1 MNQFQ
6 KKFRF
11 FLLLLLS
18 LSLPVS
24 AQKQEIKFEHIEEG
38 LSQNT
43 VYVSLQDQYGFMWF
57 ATQDGLNKYDGYTF
71 THYRHNPEKPH
82 SLSNNFIL
90 SIFEDRAGTLWV
102 GTDGGGLNQY
112 DRQHDHF
119 VHYQHDPDNP
129 HSLSSDVVLDIYEDS
144 KGALWIST
152 YNGGLNRFDRQQNQ
166 FVHYRNEPQ
175 NPNSLS
181 SNAVWRIDEDSTG
194 TLWVGADSDGLNQF
208 DREQN
213 QFVRYQHD
221 PLNPNSLSHDKVT
234 FIYEDST
241 NTLWI
246 GTEGGGINQ
255 FDRER
260 KQFVHYLH
268 NPLDPNSLSH
278 DKVWSIYEDS
288 TGVLWIATDGGLNQF
303 DREQNRFF
311 HYRHDPQNP
320 DSLSNDYV
328 MSLYEDRAGALWIG
342 TDGGGLNKFEL
353 RQNQF
358 KFKHYV
364 HDPQNTNSLSHKI
377 VSAIYE
383 DQAGMLWVGT
393 SKGLNKFDPSRE
405 KVTRYFKEPQN
416 PNSLSHNEIWSLYE
430 DRTGTLWIGTYDG
443 GLNQYNRQEDQFVHY
458 VHDPKNPLSLSNN
471 QVRTLY
477 EDKSGTLWIGTRDG
491 LNRFDRDLN
500 QFVSFHHDLNNP
512 NSLSDNSILS
522 IYEDKQGILWIGT
535 QTGGL
540 NQFDRKKNQFVRYLS
555 DSENDD
561 TLSYNEVSAIYEDQ
575 TGRLWIATLGGG
587 LNQFDRQTET
597 FAHYR
602 EIDGLAND
610 VVYGI
615 LEDKQGN
622 LWLSTNKGL
631 SRFNPETNRFRNYDV
646 LDGLQSNEFRSA
658 YHKNRRGE
666 LFFGG
671 INGFNAFDPEQFT
684 DNPYIPPVVITD
696 FKIFNQSVKI
706 GDNSPLQQ
714 HISITEQ
721 ITLSYK
727 QSFFSFEF
735 AALNFLEP
743 SKNQYAYRL
752 EGLETDW
759 NKAGTRR
766 QAYYTSV
773 PHGTYTFRVKGSN
786 NDGIW
791 NEKGAAIQIT
801 ILPPPWKTW
810 WAYTLYVITILTII
824 VTYILAQK
832 RQLREKQLELER
844 EKKIAAQLKEAD
856 RLKDEFLANTSH
868 ELRTPLNGII
878 GIAESLIDGAAGP
891 VTQKL
896 QSNLAMIVSSGRRLT
911 NLVNDILDYSKL
923 KKKEFD
929 LQLQAIDMW
938 TIADVVLALSQP
950 LIGHKQLELINTIPA
965 DLPPINADEN
975 RIQQILYNLVGNAIK
990 FTDSGTITISAEMI
1004 TGLAPNESEETDSK
1018 PLHNSH
1024 LALTVSDTG
1033 IGIPE
1038 EKLDRIF
1045 EAFEQADGSTS
1056 RVYGGTGLGLAVT
1069 QQLVKL
1075 HGGQMHV
1082 QSQVGEGSQF
1092 IFTLPISDTSVD
1104 ENQVEAIHSSPSTL
1118 SSLADYQSTSASQPS
1133 EREVVAAVPIPV
1145 NDSPT
1150 DISSEATTATTA
1162 SKITLPQGEYSIWIV
1177 DDEPVNRQVLVNFL
1191 SLQNYTLSQASSGV
1205 EVLSLLEK
1213 GQKPDLILLDIMM
1226 PHKTG
1231 YDVTRKIRET
1241 WQADELP
1248 IILLTAKNQVADL
1261 VVGLEIGAN
1270 DYLTKPV
1277 SKDELIARIKTH
1289 LHILQLKEEA
1299 LQLAKENEERLRQF
1313 LEAVPVGVAVL
1324 DDQGQPHYINQ
1335 RAQQIFGKGVIE
1347 NVNVEQFTEVYQI
1360 YMAGTNQ
1367 RYPFNKLPFV
1377 RAMIGETTTA
1387 DDIEIH
1393 QADKIIPIESWGTP
1407 IFDEQGKVVFAI
1419 TVFQDITERK
1429 QAMETRERFTQEQF
1443 QLNQAYERFVP
1454 REFISLLDKKSIL
1467 DVSLGDQVEKEVTV
1481 LFCDIREFTS
1491 ISEKMTP
1498 KDIFEFINAYL
1509 GQMEPIIIEHHGII
1523 DKYIGDAIMALFP
1536 TSADDAVC
1544 AAIAMLKRL
1553 TQYNKQLQRMG
1564 LKPMRIG
1571 IGINTGHLML
1581 GTVGGQNRMDTT
1593 VIADAVNLASR
1604 VEGLTKTYGT
1614 ALLITEH
1621 TYRKLAVP
1629 LEYHVRVIDAV
1640 KVKGKSEIVTV
1651 YEIYDAE
1658 PPEMLLLKEQS
1669 SDKFEEGFVLYH
1681 DDAYEEAQA
1690 FFENIVQLNDS
1701 DEAACVYLQR
1711 CQKILSLRIPSSPSI
1726 LVVEDTDFN
1735 ARILSHL
1742 LTKNNFKVSL
1752 AQNGEQALQMIQHEK
1767 PHLILLDV
1775 MMPGIDGFET
1785 CKLMK
1790 ANPQTQ
1796 DIPII
1801 FMTALTDAVDKIK
1814 GFQLGA
1820 VDYIT
1825 KPFQHEEVLVR
1836 INTQLQISHLQKQLE
1851 AKNIELETKNLEL
1864 KKQIDNLKWGKM

>member
-1 MNQFQ
+1 MNKS
-6 KKFRF
+6 KKKITF
-11 FLLLLLS
+11 LLLLS
-18 LSLPVS
+18 LSLPVF
-24 AQKQEIKFEHIEEG
+24 AQKQEIKFEQFSDG

-43 VYVSLQDQYGFMWF
+43 VYVILQDQYGFMWF

-71 THYRHNPEKPH
+71 THYRHDPQNPD

-90 SIFEDRAGTLWV
+90 SIYEDKAGTLWV
-102 GTDGGGLNQY
+102 GTDGGGLNKY
-112 DRQHDHF
+112 DRQQDKF
-119 VHYQHDPDNP
+119 VHYQNEPQNPD
-129 HSLSSDVVLDIYEDS
+129 SLSSDVVLGIYEDS
-144 KGALWIST
+144 KSTLWIST
-152 YNGGLNRFDRQQNQ
+152 FDGGLNRFDPQQNQ
-166 FVHYRNEPQ
+166 FVHYQNDPQ

-181 SNAVWRIDEDSTG
+181 SNAVWRIHEDSTG
-194 TLWVGADSDGLNQF
+194 TLWIGADNHGLNQF

-221 PLNPNSLSHDKVT
+221 PLNPNSLSHNKIT

-246 GTEGGGINQ
+246 GTEGGGLNQ
-255 FDRER
+255 FDRQR

-268 NPLDPNSLSH
+268 NPLNPNSLSNNII
-278 DKVWSIYEDS
+278 WSIYEDS
-288 TGVLWIATDGGLNQF
+288 TGVLWIGTDDGLNQF
-303 DREQNRFF
+303 DREQNQFI
-311 HYRHDPQNP
+311 HYRHDPKNP
-320 DSLSNDYV
+320 YSLNNDYV

-342 TDGGGLNKFEL
+342 TDGGGLNKFD
-353 RQNQF
+353 RRRD
-358 KFKHYV
+358 KFQHYF
-364 HDPQNTNSLSHKI
+364 HEPQNDNRLSDNL
-377 VSAIYE
+377 VSSIYQ
-383 DQAGMLWVGT
+383 DNKGMLWVGT
-393 SKGLNKFDPSRE
+393 SAGLNKFDPSRE
-405 KVTRYFKEPQN
+405 KVTHYFNDPQN
-416 PNSLSHNEIWSLYE
+416 PDSLSDNEIWSIYE
-430 DRTGTLWIGTYDG
+430 DRTGTLWIGTYGG
-443 GLNQYNRQEDQFVHY
+443 GLNQYNRQDDTFVHY
-458 VHDPKNPLSLSNN
+458 VHEPKNPVSLSHN

-491 LNRFDRDLN
+491 LNRFDRDIN
-500 QFVSFHHDLNNP
+500 QFVSFHHVSNNP
-512 NSLSDNSILS
+512 NSLSDDSILS
-522 IYEDKQGILWIGT
+522 IYEDRQGMLWIGT
-535 QTGGL
+535 QAGGL
-540 NQFDRKKNQFVRYLS
+540 NQFDRKKNKFIRYMY
-555 DSENDD
+555 EPQNND

-575 TGRLWIATLGGG
+575 KGRLWIATLGGG
-587 LNQFDRQTET
+587 LNQFDRKTET
-597 FAHYR
+597 FTHYR
-602 EIDGLAND
+602 ETDGLAND

-631 SRFNPETNRFRNYDV
+631 SKFNPQTNTFRNYDV
-646 LDGLQSNEFRSA
+646 LDGLQSNEFRAA
-658 YHKNRRGE
+658 YHKSPRGE

-671 INGFNAFDPEQFT
+671 INGFNAFYPEQIK
-684 DNPYIPPVVITD
+684 DNPYIPPVVVTD
-696 FKIFNQSVKI
+696 FKIFNQSVNI
-706 GDNSPLQQ
+706 GESSPLQQ
-714 HISITEQ
+714 QISMTQ
-721 ITLSYK
+721 DITLSYK

-735 AALNFLEP
+735 AALNFLES

-752 EGLETDW
+752 EGLETEW
-759 NKAGTRR
+759 NQAGTRR

-791 NEKGAAIQIT
+791 NEKGTAIQIT

-824 VTYILAQK
+824 VTYIRAQK

-844 EKKIAAQLKEAD
+844 EKEIAAQLKEAD

-868 ELRTPLNGII
+868 ELRTPLNGIV
-878 GIAESLIDGAAGP
+878 GIAESLIDGAAGNI
-891 VTQKL
+891 TQQL

-929 LQLQAIDMW
+929 LQLQTIDMR
-938 TIADVVLALSQP
+938 TIADLVLALSQP
-950 LIGHKQLELINTIPA
+950 LIGHKPVELINTIPA
-965 DLPPINADEN
+965 DLQPINADEN

-990 FTDSGTITISAEMI
+990 FTDSGTISISAEMI
-1004 TGLAPNESEETDSK
+1004 SGITLEESKETDSE
-1018 PLHNSH
+1018 PLHNSQ
-1024 LALTVSDTG
+1024 LAITVSDTG
-1033 IGIPE
+1033 IGIAE

-1082 QSQVGEGSQF
+1082 QSQIGMGSQF
-1092 IFTLPISDTSVD
+1092 IFTLPSSDTPVEESK
-1104 ENQVEAIHSSPSTL
+1104 VEATKSALLSLPSLGAKEWTSACHSSK
-1118 SSLADYQSTSASQPS
+1118 
-1133 EREVVAAVPIPV
+1133 REIIAAVPIPE

-1150 DISSEATTATTA
+1150 DISSEAESAKTA
-1162 SKITLPQGEYSIWIV
+1162 SKLTLPQGEYSILIV
-1177 DDEPVNRQVLVNFL
+1177 DDEAVNRQVLVNFL
-1191 SLQNYTLSQASSGV
+1191 SLQNYTLYQAASGV
-1205 EVLSLLEK
+1205 DALSLIEN

-1231 YDVTRKIRET
+1231 YDVTRTIRET

-1261 VVGLEIGAN
+1261 VLGLESGAN

-1289 LHILQLKEEA
+1289 LHIQQLKAET
-1299 LQLAKENEERLRQF
+1299 LQLAKESEERLRQF
-1313 LEAVPVGVAVL
+1313 LEAIPVGVAVL

-1335 RAQQIFGKGVIE
+1335 RAQQIFGKGLIE
-1347 NVNVEQFTEVYQI
+1347 EVNVEQFAEVYQI
-1360 YMAGTNQ
+1360 YKAETNQ
-1367 RYPFNKLPFV
+1367 LYPFNKLPIV
-1377 RAMIGETTTA
+1377 RALIGESTTA
-1387 DDIEIH
+1387 DDLEIH
-1393 QADKIIPIESWGTP
+1393 QADKIIPIEAWSTP
-1407 IFDEQGKVVFAI
+1407 IFDEQGSIVFAI

-1429 QAMETRERFTQEQF
+1429 QAMEARERFTQELF

-1454 REFISLLDKKSIL
+1454 REFLSLLDKKSIL
-1467 DVSLGDQVEKEVTV
+1467 DVNLGDQVEKEVSV

-1498 KDIFEFINAYL
+1498 KEIFEFINAYL

-1536 TSADDAVC
+1536 TSADDAVRG
-1544 AAIAMLKRL
+1544 AIAMLKKL
-1553 TQYNKQLQRMG
+1553 TQYNKQLQRSG
-1564 LKPMRIG
+1564 FKPMRIG

-1581 GTVGGQNRMDTT
+1581 GTVGGKNRMDST

-1621 TYRKLAVP
+1621 TYRKLADP

-1640 KVKGKSEIVTV
+1640 KVKGKSEVVTV
-1651 YEIYDAE
+1651 YEIYDAD
-1658 PPEMLLLKEQS
+1658 PPEMLALKEQS
-1669 SDKFEEGFVLYH
+1669 SNEFEEGFVLYH
-1681 DDAYEEAQA
+1681 DDAYQEAQA
-1690 FFENIVQLNDS
+1690 FFENIVHLNDS

-1711 CQKILSLRIPSSPSI
+1711 CQKILSLRIPSSPTI

-1735 ARILSHL
+1735 ARILSHF

-1752 AQNGEQALQMIQHEK
+1752 AKNGEEALQMIQHEK

-1785 CKLMK
+1785 CQRMK
-1790 ANPQTQ
+1790 ADSQTQ
-1796 DIPII
+1796 DVPII
-1801 FMTALTDAVDKIK
+1801 FMTALTDPVDKIK
-1814 GFQLGA
+1814 GFKLGA

-1864 KKQIDNLKWGKM
+1864 KKQIDNLKWSKM